1 MFMTTV
7 AYLRWF
13 DKADLGVQLKTG
25 RGPMSYCRSCGWSVG
40 LLHVSEP
47 TACLEINTRYRP
59 DNAIASGLGGMARSV
74 GPPLQYRSAREYKP
88 IWFAVSRTCY
98 ILAGRRIVHL
108 LACLPRRT
116 RTCRVKKRL
125 AILCTSVG
133 TLLITAKKHQR
144 VSFGWPLPKVMSST
158 SHIPMGVGVPAY
170 LLANFLM
177 LQNSCPQTI

>member
-1 MFMTTV
+1 MTTV

-47 TACLEINTRYRP
+47 TACLEINARYRP

-88 IWFAVSRTCY
+88 KWFAVSRTCY

-125 AILCTSVG
+125 VILCTSVG
-133 TLLITAKKHQR
+133 TLLITAKMHQR

>member
-13 DKADLGVQLKTG
+13 DKADVGGQLKAG

-47 TACLEINTRYRP
+47 TACLEINARYRP

-98 ILAGRRIVHL
+98 ILAVSRRCV
-108 LACLPRRT
+108 PRRK
-116 RTCRVKKRL
+116 RTWRVKKRFTF
-125 AILCTSVG
+125 LCTSVG
-133 TLLITAKKHQR
+133 TLLITAKEAQR
-144 VSFGWPLPKVMSST
+144 VSCGWPLQKVMSTT

-170 LLANFLM
+170 LLMQRRNFF
-177 LQNSCPQTI
+177 

>member
-47 TACLEINTRYRP
+47 TACLEINARYRP

-88 IWFAVSRTCY
+88 ILFAVSRTCY
-98 ILAGRRIVHL
+98 ILAVSRTCV
-108 LACLPRRT
+108 PRRK
-116 RTCRVKKRL
+116 RTWRVKKRF
-125 AILCTSVG
+125 AFLCTSVG
-133 TLLITAKKHQR
+133 TLPITAKEAQR
-144 VSFGWPLPKVMSST
+144 VSCGWPLPKAMST
-158 SHIPMGVGVPAY
+158 TPPIPMGVGFPAY
-170 LLANFLM
+170 LLMQRRNYF
-177 LQNSCPQTI
+177 